1 MPSLD
6 PPVNEKVLNID
17 TLCLTLIQNNGGYH
31 PDRISQ
37 GFERIWLNAN
47 KTNKNTAPGLNTT
60 DAITWKS
67 IHSNKSIRFTPI
79 PIRKNNR
86 SWCTKYGTTLLL
98 CSSIFGIY
106 TLRSI
111 LSIISSIGFLTNNS
125 MFQQMYVTA
134 SFVLV
139 LLCVHAMINMM
150 QDSIS
155 ELLSTPPIVIHDVI
169 SIMIR
174 DDSSLVVPSKSK
186 SESKSKSKSKS
197 SSNKKT
203 ASIASVVLR
212 YGPFVECVY
221 YDQNLIKVYIVS
233 NESIPYPCMTR
244 RALSCSIKTDEDDSS
259 IRAVHTF
266 RVLIAAAIE
275 RLNSAMYDVSIGIKE
290 DSDQERYVEKQQ
302 NDRKSGQKKE
312 IAMTH
317 ADNIEA
323 WRFAAMKDPVS
334 NLLNSTRVSMDR
346 LDKRFRLLKKLYKQ
360 GVQATSINDSIKYLI
375 LRMSY
380 TAVEQSNVIRPPII
394 NDIANN
400 NTHHDNDDIKLSSD
414 GRTTSLRL
422 WPSIKHRLSIPTEGK
437 YCIKKKRK
445 KRNTQHKNKN
455 NHNSSNSCSN
465 QKDR

>member
-1 MPSLD
+1 MPSLI
-6 PPVNEKVLNID
+6 PLVNEKVLNID

-67 IHSNKSIRFTPI
+67 IHSNNSFRFTPI

-174 DDSSLVVPSKSK
+174 DDSTLVVPSKSK
-186 SESKSKSKSKS
+186 SKSK
-197 SSNKKT
+197 SNKKT

-244 RALSCSIKTDEDDSS
+244 RALSCSIKTDDDDSS

-437 YCIKKKRK
+437 YCIQK
-445 KRNTQHKNKN
+445 
-455 NHNSSNSCSN
+455 N
-465 QKDR
+465 QKEKEHTTQKQE

>member
-1 MPSLD
+1 MPSLGTL
-6 PPVNEKVLNID
+6 VNESVLNID

-67 IHSNKSIRFTPI
+67 IHSNNSFRFTPI

-186 SESKSKSKSKS
+186 SEYKSKSKSK
-197 SSNKKT
+197 SNKKT

-244 RALSCSIKTDEDDSS
+244 RALSCSIKTDEDDTS

-323 WRFAAMKDPVS
+323 WRFAAMKDSVS

-394 NDIANN
+394 NDITNN
-400 NTHHDNDDIKLSSD
+400 NTNHDNDDIKLSSD

-437 YCIKKKRK
+437 YYIQKKKEK
-445 KRNTQHKNKN
+445 EHTTQK
-455 NHNSSNSCSN
+455 
-465 QKDR
+465 QE

>member
-1 MPSLD
+1 MPSLV
-6 PPVNEKVLNID
+6 PLVNEKVLNID

-67 IHSNKSIRFTPI
+67 IHSNNSFRFTPI

-111 LSIISSIGFLTNNS
+111 LSIISSVGFLTNNS

-186 SESKSKSKSKS
+186 SK
-197 SSNKKT
+197 SNKKT

-244 RALSCSIKTDEDDSS
+244 RALSCSIKTDDDDSS

-394 NDIANN
+394 NDITNN
-400 NTHHDNDDIKLSSD
+400 NTNHDNDDIKLSSD

-437 YCIKKKRK
+437 YCINKKRK

>member
-1 MPSLD
+1 MPSL
-6 PPVNEKVLNID
+6 VNEKVLNID

-111 LSIISSIGFLTNNS
+111 LSIISSVGFLTNNS

-186 SESKSKSKSKS
+186 SESKS
-197 SSNKKT
+197 NKKT

-244 RALSCSIKTDEDDSS
+244 RALSCSIKTDDDDSS

-394 NDIANN
+394 NDINDIANN
-400 NTHHDNDDIKLSSD
+400 NKNHDNDDIKLSSD

-437 YCIKKKRK
+437 YCIQK
-445 KRNTQHKNKN
+445 
-455 NHNSSNSCSN
+455 N
-465 QKDR
+465 QKEKEHTTQKQE

>member
-1 MPSLD
+1 MPSL
-6 PPVNEKVLNID
+6 VNEKVLNID

-111 LSIISSIGFLTNNS
+111 LSIISSVGFLTNNS

-186 SESKSKSKSKS
+186 SESKS
-197 SSNKKT
+197 NKKT

-244 RALSCSIKTDEDDSS
+244 RALSCSIKTDDDDSS
-259 IRAVHTF
+259 IHAVHTF

-437 YCIKKKRK
+437 YCIQK
-445 KRNTQHKNKN
+445 
-455 NHNSSNSCSN
+455 N
-465 QKDR
+465 QKEKEHTTQKQE

>member
-1 MPSLD
+1 MPSLI
-6 PPVNEKVLNID
+6 PTVNEKVLNID
-17 TLCLTLIQNNGGYH
+17 SLCLTLIQNNGGYH

-67 IHSNKSIRFTPI
+67 IHSNNSFRFTPI

-186 SESKSKSKSKS
+186 SKSK
-197 SSNKKT
+197 SNKKT

-244 RALSCSIKTDEDDSS
+244 RALSCSIKTDEDDTS

-394 NDIANN
+394 NDITNN
-400 NTHHDNDDIKLSSD
+400 NTNHDNDDIKLSSD

-437 YCIKKKRK
+437 YYIQKKKEK
-445 KRNTQHKNKN
+445 EHTTQK
-455 NHNSSNSCSN
+455 
-465 QKDR
+465 QE